1 MIAGLSP
8 TTAAWLAD
16 ALLVFHAGI
25 VVFVVGLLPLVAVG
39 GARGWAWVRSPML
52 RATHLL
58 LIAVVVAQAWLGRLC
73 PLTIW
78 EQALRVAAGQ
88 PTHGEGFI
96 AHWVGR
102 WLYWDVPLAVF
113 ALIYTAFAAAVV
125 WAWWRV
131 PPRRTR
137 R

>member
-1 MIAGLSP
+1 MPVIAGLSP

-39 GARGWAWVRSPML
+39 GARGWAWVRSPLL

-78 EQALRVAAGQ
+78 EQALRAAAGQ

-102 WLYWDVPLAVF
+102 WLYW
-113 ALIYTAFAAAVV
+113 
-125 WAWWRV
+125 R
-131 PPRRTR
+131 
-137 R
+137 